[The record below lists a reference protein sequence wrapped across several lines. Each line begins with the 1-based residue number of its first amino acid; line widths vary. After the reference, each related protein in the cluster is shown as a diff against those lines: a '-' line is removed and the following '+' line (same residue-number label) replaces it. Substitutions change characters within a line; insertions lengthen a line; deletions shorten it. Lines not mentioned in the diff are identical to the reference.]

1 MKRPLFLVRHDPPAQ
16 PFYADADQ
24 QDEPVP
30 DVPLLAALLAFAW
43 SKRIWLL
50 VAVGVLL
57 VVGGALVEA
66 GWRP

>member
-1 MKRPLFLVRHDPPAQ
+1 MTRPRLTEWP
-16 PFYADADQ
+16 YADADQ

-43 SKRIWLL
+43 SWLGWLL

-57 VVGGALVEA
+57 VVGGALVAA